1 MEMNFDSQIQLYREL
16 KPVFLVKRRL
26 NNYYK
31 YEVRR
36 GSSDLTLSMMVNDI
50 ITLDIRRVYE

>member
-31 YEVRR
+31 YEVSDIDIWKYLSLNKWR
-36 GSSDLTLSMMVNDI
+36 GSSD
-50 ITLDIRRVYE
+50 